1 MVIFKVRGCM
11 TFIRT
16 KGDKDVAFGGQLTQI
31 HSKTVKN
38 YAKYDHF
45 LGERLHDS
53 DEDKGENGVTFL
65 GQLTKECSKMVKN

>member
-1 MVIFKVRGCM
+1 M

-16 KGDKDVAFGGQLTQI
+16 KGGKDVAFGGQLTQI

-45 LGERLHDS
+45 QGERLHDS

>member
-45 LGERLHDS
+45 QGERLHDS
-53 DEDKGENGVTFL
+53 DEDKGEKGVAFGGRTY
-65 GQLTKECSKMVKN
+65 

>member
-1 MVIFKVRGCM
+1 M

-31 HSKTVKN
+31 HSKTVKILT
-38 YAKYDHF
+38 YDHF
-45 LGERLHDS
+45 QGERLHDS